1 MNRDIRTSA
10 LAVLSAGLLTLGA
23 TGFSPAAAATEQR
36 GAETQSLDASADGF
50 TGTLSGEVVHLAPYE
65 YIVGDQAFYVT
76 EDTQILGGLYTC
88 APEVPNDDM
97 TGTVECSIEEF
108 EAELKD
114 GTVVLAGVEVEDGI
128 AQTITEFQA

>member
-23 TGFSPAAAATEQR
+23 TGFSPAAAAEQQ
-36 GAETQSLDASADGF
+36 GAGNQGVEAGADGF

-65 YIVGDQAFYVT
+65 YLVGDQAFYVT
-76 EDTQILGGLYTC
+76 EDTEILGGLYTC

-97 TGTVECSIEEF
+97 TGTVECDMEEF

-114 GTVVLAGVEVEDGI
+114 GTVVLAGVEVENGI

>member
-1 MNRDIRTSA
+1 MNRDIRTNA

-23 TGFSPAAAATEQR
+23 TGFSPAAASEQR
-36 GAETQSLDASADGF
+36 GAEAQGVEAGADGF
-50 TGTLSGEVVHLAPYE
+50 TGTLSGEVVYLAPYE

-76 EDTQILGGLYTC
+76 EDTEILGGLYTC

-97 TGTVECSIEEF
+97 TGTVECSMEEF
-108 EAELKD
+108 DAELKD
-114 GTVVLAGVEVEDGI
+114 GTVVLAGVEVENGI